1 MPSMSV
7 AFTLFLGPVFLRHD
21 LRSDLQ
27 RQEIVRTLPI
37 PGRDLVAAEIASTA
51 TALTLIAAFFSLI
64 AFVFFSVATL
74 KPPTDWRMWLTLVAV
89 LGMLPLI
96 SGIVAGAHNAL
107 AVVFPG
113 WVKFGPTQSQGIDQ
127 MGTVMVTVLTTG
139 VFVVVGLIAPAVVSG
154 TIVLRTV
161 SVLGPWAAV
170 PVYIGAWL
178 TMVAELILLAV
189 LLGDAY
195 EEMDPSAEGLLG

>member
-1 MPSMSV
+1 
-7 AFTLFLGPVFLRHD
+7 
-21 LRSDLQ
+21 
-27 RQEIVRTLPI
+27 
-37 PGRDLVAAEIASTA
+37 
-51 TALTLIAAFFSLI
+51 
-64 AFVFFSVATL
+64 
-74 KPPTDWRMWLTLVAV
+74 
-89 LGMLPLI
+89 
-96 SGIVAGAHNAL
+96 
-107 AVVFPG
+107 
-113 WVKFGPTQSQGIDQ
+113 
-127 MGTVMVTVLTTG
+127 
-139 VFVVVGLIAPAVVSG
+139 VSG